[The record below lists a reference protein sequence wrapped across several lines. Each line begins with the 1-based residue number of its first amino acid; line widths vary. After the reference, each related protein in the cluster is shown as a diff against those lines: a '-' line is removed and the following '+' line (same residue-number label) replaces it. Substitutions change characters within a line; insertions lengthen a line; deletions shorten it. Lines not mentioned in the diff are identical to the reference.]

1 MALTDHLPGSRCRA
15 WARPAR
21 SRMDLQKGA
30 SSRFS
35 LRPIGGKDITRSVI
49 EDLINV
55 LCSPWI
61 HRVIAFDVRSA
72 PTGEC
77 GGLSDECG
85 ESFFSGR
92 VAAEIVV
99 EYFEGF
105 GVKIELAPRHRLA
118 PLRLRLLLFA
128 LAGAPEAEANG
139 GNDDEAYHRRNKRL
153 PVAALALEPR
163 FANLRD
169 EDHCFVRPM
178 SRRNLAHQLGQSVFS
193 RHAFDGN
200 LRKTSHAIAPPR
212 QQRRPAMPASISN
225 AFRHKA
231 PSPLIVT
238 SQ

>member
-85 ESFFSGR
+85 ESFFSGL
-92 VAAEIVV
+92 VAAAIVV
-99 EYFEGF
+99 EFFEGI
-105 GVKIELAPRHRLA
+105 GVMIELVP
-118 PLRLRLLLFA
+118 RLRFA
-128 LAGAPEAEANG
+128 TL
-139 GNDDEAYHRRNKRL
+139 
-153 PVAALALEPR
+153 R
-163 FANLRD
+163 FTII
-169 EDHCFVRPM
+169 M
-178 SRRNLAHQLGQSVFS
+178 FS
-193 RHAFDGN
+193 
-200 LRKTSHAIAPPR
+200 
-212 QQRRPAMPASISN
+212 
-225 AFRHKA
+225 
-231 PSPLIVT
+231 
-238 SQ
+238 